1 MRKSGFRG
9 REELDDSNS
18 YLCTL
23 EDGGCCDCLSGPLLC
38 KHVRAVARVLGG
50 LERFGLSVMSRIL
63 ERVAGEVAADAD
75 RRDDQ
80 EDGFEPETFYEV

>member
-1 MRKSGFRG
+1 
-9 REELDDSNS
+9 
-18 YLCTL
+18 
-23 EDGGCCDCLSGPLLC
+23 
-38 KHVRAVARVLGG
+38 
-50 LERFGLSVMSRIL
+50 MSRIL